1 MAEGDE
7 DATVKSKKAAG
18 KRLAR
23 SLSCVGVLIMVCT
36 YSLMSMV
43 YWVVLLGW
51 KGWVTEQSMGET
63 KVKTRLRTNT
73 SLIWASGRGRFK
85 GCPCPDLSAPDADY
99 HTPTTN

>member
-1 MAEGDE
+1 DERFSTGDE
-7 DATVKSKKAAG
+7 DATVKSKKVAG
-18 KRLAR
+18 ERLAR

-51 KGWVTEQSMGET
+51 KEQSIGET

-73 SLIWASGRGRFK
+73 SLIWASGRGRSK
-85 GCPCPDLSAPDADY
+85 GCPCPDLSSPDADY